1 MAKKK
6 TSTNKR
12 RTTATKNKGRKKKPF
27 STMPS
32 GFTQTAGTWSDTK
45 PVTLRKLEKPLSYKG
60 GTVAARKPKVS
71 KGASKPN
78 EHKSRK
84 PKKGA
89 SKPNE
94 HLHRKMRSGQPEISY
109 NFPSAQAAEQLK
121 AFEKTIA
128 NAIRNAQRR

>member
-78 EHKSRK
+78 EH
-84 PKKGA
+84 
-89 SKPNE
+89 
-94 HLHRKMRSGQPEISY
+94 LHRKMRSGQPEISY